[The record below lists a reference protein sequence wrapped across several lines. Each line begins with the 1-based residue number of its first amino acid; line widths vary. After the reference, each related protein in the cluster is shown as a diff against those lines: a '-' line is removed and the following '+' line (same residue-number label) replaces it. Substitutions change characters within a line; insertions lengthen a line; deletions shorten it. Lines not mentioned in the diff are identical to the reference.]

1 MYRRAAIVSMFLMG
15 AGAATAARATA
26 VTTYGTGLQS
36 CGAYLNDREQQ
47 NADEVAFVDWLS
59 GYLSGV
65 NATSSHT
72 NNILGNTNLKVAVDW
87 LGNYCRAHPLTT
99 VAEAL
104 GVLLIRASSTTARH
118 AVEVTIYGVGLQ
130 SCGAYLNDRE
140 QKNADEVAFIDWLS
154 GYLSGVN
161 AISLS
166 TNNILGDSD
175 LTGAIHWLDNYC
187 HLNPRTRFAAA
198 VDARVAPNRRDK

>member
-47 NADEVAFVDWLS
+47 NADEVDFVDWLS

-65 NATSSHT
+65 NATSSH
-72 NNILGNTNLKVAVDW
+72 
-87 LGNYCRAHPLTT
+87 
-99 VAEAL
+99 
-104 GVLLIRASSTTARH
+104 
-118 AVEVTIYGVGLQ
+118 
-130 SCGAYLNDRE
+130 
-140 QKNADEVAFIDWLS
+140 
-154 GYLSGVN
+154 
-161 AISLS
+161 